1 VRGTVETCLTTTSRH
16 HRRRRPTYT
25 QKPGYY
31 PASDGSDRKQWWNG
45 LEWTDTYRK
54 NRTPQ
59 SAYFAALK
67 TRQRVAIMLVFAA
80 IAVAL
85 WAAGVIPE

>member
-1 VRGTVETCLTTTSRH
+1 VSDDDQPPPPPPPPPPE
-16 HRRRRPTYT
+16 RPTYT
-25 QKPGYY
+25 PKPGYY
-31 PASDGSDRKQWWNG
+31 PATDGSDRKQWWNG
-45 LEWTDTYRK
+45 FEWTDTYRK

-59 SAYFAALK
+59 SAHFAALK
-67 TRQRVAIMLVFAA
+67 TWQRVAIMLVFAA